1 MYMPNR
7 HCAKFLPVLLCCLLL
22 SGCTATRS
30 TLIDVRAPLPSTQV
44 DTAYNAVVTALLNA
58 GFDLKMND
66 HTVHAVATEY
76 RKVAG
81 VSGWPPFDFYLR
93 VKAHIR
99 QEASGS
105 YELAITPTV
114 KEQNRLNANAFT
126 EHTLVLYSEKE
137 QREDYS
143 LKSGRGQAMLLSQQQ
158 FIDLLSAIAF
168 SIGLTDDQLHR
179 QVKIVDLV
187 GL

>member
-1 MYMPNR
+1 MTY
-7 HCAKFLPVLLCCLLL
+7 LPTLIILLLTSL

-30 TLIDVRAPLPSTQV
+30 TLIDVRAPLQSTQI
-44 DTAYNAVVTALLNA
+44 DTAYNAVVTDLLNA

-66 HTVHAVATEY
+66 HSVHAVATEY
-76 RKVAG
+76 RKITS

-99 QEASGS
+99 QESGGG
-105 YELAITPTV
+105 YELAITPTI

-126 EHTLVLYSEKE
+126 EHTLVLYSEAE
-137 QREDYS
+137 QHDDHVVQ
-143 LKSGRGQAMLLSQQQ
+143 SGRGQAMLLGQQQ
-158 FIDLLSAIAF
+158 FMALLKTITQ
-168 SIGLTDDQLHR
+168 SIGLTDEQLRR

>member
-1 MYMPNR
+1 MIS
-7 HCAKFLPVLLCCLLL
+7 LL

-30 TLIDVRAPLPSTQV
+30 TLIDVRAPLPPDQI
-44 DTAYNAVVTALLNA
+44 DTAYNAVVTDLLNA
-58 GFDLKMND
+58 GFDLKLSD

-76 RKVAG
+76 KKYTE

-99 QEASGS
+99 KDPGGG
-105 YELAITPTV
+105 YELAITPTI

-126 EHTLVLYSEKE
+126 EHTLVLYSETE
-137 QREDYS
+137 QREDAVVQ
-143 LKSGRGQAMLLSQQQ
+143 SGRGQAMLLGQQH
-158 FIDLLSAIAF
+158 FLALLQTIAQ
-168 SIGLTDDQLHR
+168 SLRLADAQLQR
-179 QVKIVDLV
+179 QVKVVDLV

>member
-1 MYMPNR
+1 MK
-7 HCAKFLPVLLCCLLL
+7 AVSFLYLTLLLIL

-30 TLIDVRAPLPSTQV
+30 TLIDVRATLPTSNLDST
-44 DTAYNAVVTALLNA
+44 YNAVVEELLNA

-66 HTVHAVATEY
+66 RTVHATATEY
-76 RKVAG
+76 RKYTS

-99 QEASGS
+99 RDASGTH
-105 YELAITPTV
+105 ELAITPTI

-126 EHTLVLYSEKE
+126 EHTIVLYSEAE
-137 QREDYS
+137 QRDDHIV
-143 LKSGRGQAMLLSQQQ
+143 KSGRGLAMLQGQQQ
-158 FIDLLSAIAF
+158 FLSLLQAIAQRL
-168 SIGLTDDQLHR
+168 GLTDEQIRRH
-179 QVKIVDLV
+179 VKTVDLV

>member
-1 MYMPNR
+1 MIVKLFMIILS
-7 HCAKFLPVLLCCLLL
+7 CTLL
-22 SGCTATRS
+22 SGCVATRS
-30 TLIDVRAPLPSTQV
+30 TLIDVRAPLPSTQI
-44 DTAYNAVVTALLNA
+44 DAAYNAVVTVLLNA

-76 RKVAG
+76 RKFTD

-99 QEASGS
+99 QDPGGT
-105 YELAITPTV
+105 YELAITPTI

-126 EHTLVLYSEKE
+126 EHALVLYSETE
-137 QREDYS
+137 QRDEYIV
-143 LKSGRGQAMLLSQQQ
+143 KSGRGKAMLLGQQQ
-158 FIDLLSAIAF
+158 FLALLQTIAQRL
-168 SIGLTDDQLHR
+168 SLTDEQLHR
-179 QVKIVDLV
+179 QINTVDLV

>member
-1 MYMPNR
+1 MRSFAVIFCCM
-7 HCAKFLPVLLCCLLL
+7 LLA
-22 SGCTATRS
+22 GCTATRA
-30 TLIDVRAPLPSTQV
+30 TLVDVRAPLPPAQI
-44 DTAYNAVVTALLNA
+44 DTAYNTVVTVLLNA

-76 RKVAG
+76 RKYTD

-99 QEASGS
+99 QDHGGT
-105 YELAITPTV
+105 YELAITPTI

-126 EHTLVLYSEKE
+126 EHALVLYSETE
-137 QREDYS
+137 QRDEYIVT
-143 LKSGRGQAMLLSQQQ
+143 SGRGKAMLLGQQQ
-158 FIDLLSAIAF
+158 FLALLQTIAQRL
-168 SIGLTDDQLHR
+168 SLTDEQLQR
-179 QVKIVDLV
+179 QIKTVDLV